1 MLFAAIGFSSVLAYP
16 YLGLNMEDARL
27 DVDSVGQYVL
37 LVVHIFTATLAI
49 VLGPLQFMAKVRA
62 HRKIH
67 RIIGRVYLLGG
78 VLPAGVTAV
87 PVALLSGR
95 PITQVGLTIAAV
107 LWLVTGFLAYR
118 AVRRRDFTAHRE
130 WMMRNYALTFLAVTS
145 RILVPL
151 MLVAQIPFTP
161 GGRDA
166 IRALAP
172 DMTPIGQTLGWI
184 INLIIVEIVIR
195 RAPTRSL
202 RTAAAA

>member
-1 MLFAAIGFSSVLAYP
+1 
-16 YLGLNMEDARL
+16 
-27 DVDSVGQYVL
+27 
-37 LVVHIFTATLAI
+37 
-49 VLGPLQFMAKVRA
+49 
-62 HRKIH
+62 
-67 RIIGRVYLLGG
+67 
-78 VLPAGVTAV
+78 
-87 PVALLSGR
+87 
-95 PITQVGLTIAAV
+95 
-107 LWLVTGFLAYR
+107 
-118 AVRRRDFTAHRE
+118 
-130 WMMRNYALTFLAVTS
+130 MMRNYALTFLAVTS

-195 RAPTRSL
+195 RAPTRSR